1 MIELNKKYKANTINN
16 SELVELK
23 KRSKLLTDKQLSLHL
38 EHEWE
43 LFQNETIK
51 NDKLTEKSL
60 YNIKKRVSRQI
71 KESSSK
77 RFLKN
82 SFSTAKLHKR
92 MMQFAAILILP
103 LLLISTLY
111 FYNETK
117 ILESADM
124 IVSTGKGEFAN
135 ITLPDGTKVVL
146 NSESTLSYVPH
157 LFNKKSRSISFEGE
171 AYFNVSK
178 KDKENPFSIKTTD
191 IDVTVL
197 GTKFNLLARNVSKNV
212 SLSLEEGKVL
222 FTSLRTGEN
231 KILIPNQI
239 ANLLKSTG
247 KINVTDLSDTNI
259 ASWRDKKSTFRNTPF
274 KDIISYIERNY
285 GVKIDFDK
293 NMPTIQDHFSGV
305 IPSNNLIEAIQIIEV
320 TYYLKST
327 INGNKVV
334 LFSTKQAY

>member
-1 MIELNKKYKANTINN
+1 M
-16 SELVELK
+16 
-23 KRSKLLTDKQLSLHL
+23 
-38 EHEWE
+38 
-43 LFQNETIK
+43 
-51 NDKLTEKSL
+51 
-60 YNIKKRVSRQI
+60 
-71 KESSSK
+71 
-77 RFLKN
+77 
-82 SFSTAKLHKR
+82 
-92 MMQFAAILILP
+92 
-103 LLLISTLY
+103 
-111 FYNETK
+111 
-117 ILESADM
+117 
-124 IVSTGKGEFAN
+124 
-135 ITLPDGTKVVL
+135 
-146 NSESTLSYVPH
+146 
-157 LFNKKSRSISFEGE
+157 
-171 AYFNVSK
+171 
-178 KDKENPFSIKTTD
+178 
-191 IDVTVL
+191 TVL